1 MSFIHWNCRGYRSR
15 YADITCILRSCNPS
29 CLCLQES
36 MLGLFT
42 PQRPRGY
49 SLYTHS
55 AGLDAVPGDG
65 LVTLVHD
72 SVPHIP
78 LQPNTALQAL
88 AHS

>member
-1 MSFIHWNCRGYRSR
+1 
-15 YADITCILRSCNPS
+15 
-29 CLCLQES
+29 

-55 AGLDAVPGDG
+55 SGLDAVPGDG

-72 SVPHIP
+72 SIPHIP
-78 LQPNTALQAL
+78 LQLYTALQAL
-88 AHS
+88 AHRVRLNKLYTISNIYISPRDHITANSLIQLIN